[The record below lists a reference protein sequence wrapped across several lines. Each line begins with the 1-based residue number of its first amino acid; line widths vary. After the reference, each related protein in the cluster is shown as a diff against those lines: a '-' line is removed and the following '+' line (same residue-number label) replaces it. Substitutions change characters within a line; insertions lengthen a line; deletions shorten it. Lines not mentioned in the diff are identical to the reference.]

1 MLDYCYVDEAG
12 KRTPCAELPTALIQ
26 QLLRD
31 GFDIDNDGEFRSEED
46 AKRVVRERL
55 RLELFIRR
63 QGLRT

>member
-12 KRTPCAELPTALIQ
+12 VRTPTAELPTALIQ

-31 GFDIDNDGEFRSEED
+31 GFEVDNLGDMPEATSVECVE
-46 AKRVVRERL
+46 KRL

-63 QGLRT
+63 QGLR